1 MMKDLLNNIRFGL
14 IAWLAIIFIGGILLG
29 RNARHLKY
37 EKALKE
43 QEILRKN
50 LEVEKRNVIEYRRG
64 MAEERRVFSQE
75 INKSNLRYDS
85 LERIMKIRESV
96 YIKDIMRLKGRS
108 LKQLEDEAERIYREH
123 ANNPN

>member
-1 MMKDLLNNIRFGL
+1 MKGLLTNIRFGL
-14 IAWLAIIFIGGILLG
+14 IAWLVIIFIGGILLG
-29 RNARHLKY
+29 RNARHIKY

-50 LEVEKRNVIEYRRG
+50 LEAEKRNVMEYRRE

-123 ANNPN
+123 ANDSN